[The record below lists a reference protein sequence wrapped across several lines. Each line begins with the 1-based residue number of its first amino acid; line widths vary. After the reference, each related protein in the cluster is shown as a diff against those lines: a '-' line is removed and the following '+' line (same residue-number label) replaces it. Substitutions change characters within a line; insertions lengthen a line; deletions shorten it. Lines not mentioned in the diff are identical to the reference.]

1 MPGVTGGSVGVGL
14 REDGTRE
21 ALLISLRFFCFNFNF
36 CFWRESFLFWIFNFI
51 FSFGVGATSEPL
63 EELDEELDV
72 DAALVLELEGLGAAI
87 GVGT

>member
-1 MPGVTGGSVGVGL
+1 MGVGL
-14 REDGTRE
+14 REDGQRE
-21 ALLISLRFFCFNFNF
+21 ALLIFFPFFCFNFSF

-72 DAALVLELEGLGAAI
+72 DAALVLELEGLGAAAI

>member
-1 MPGVTGGSVGVGL
+1 MGVWL
-14 REDGTRE
+14 REDGQRE
-21 ALLISLRFFCFNFNF
+21 ALLGGLFPFFCFNFSF